1 MRLKNILIVA
11 ISLLFT
17 SQICAKQKE
26 KIPDFSGRWAL
37 TELLCE
43 RDLYMVT
50 NYVFKQKG
58 NKVWGAY
65 DGGASAGKGLDEGR
79 IKGIIKENRLFIQE
93 CSILDEDKNRLD
105 KCSEYSGPHY
115 YFVKDRNVLKRY
127 SISYIKYENYDEQEK
142 REKPD
147 IFYRDI
153 RNKTIPLKKIGN
165 C

>member
-58 NKVWGAY
+58 NKVWGAD

-79 IKGIIKENRLFIQE
+79 IKGIIKENR
-93 CSILDEDKNRLD
+93 
-105 KCSEYSGPHY
+105 
-115 YFVKDRNVLKRY
+115 
-127 SISYIKYENYDEQEK
+127 
-142 REKPD
+142 
-147 IFYRDI
+147 
-153 RNKTIPLKKIGN
+153 
-165 C
+165 